1 MKTAQQSSL
10 PASQPA
16 AHRKARPSVQPAAR
30 PAASSAAQ
38 QAAHH
43 VLKLPARPV
52 AQQNEVHFDTC
63 NATSGEHFSTAHT
76 NSSTLPQSASKKL
89 GPLGSRKES
98 TVPSEKPVSKEIQA
112 GQQSNLEPT
121 LSRPASARKDRQ
133 CTKTFSEKNAS
144 SSKNK

>member
-10 PASQPA
+10 PAAQPA
-16 AHRKARPSVQPAAR
+16 AQPAAR
-30 PAASSAAQ
+30 PAASSAVQ
-38 QAAHH
+38 QATHH
-43 VLKLPARPV
+43 VLKLPAKPV
-52 AQQNEVHFDTC
+52 AQQNDVHYDAC
-63 NATSGEHFSTAHT
+63 NATGGEHFSTAHT
-76 NSSTLPQSASKKL
+76 NSSALPQSASKKL
-89 GPLGSRKES
+89 GSLGSRKES

>member
-1 MKTAQQSSL
+1 MKSAQKSSL
-10 PASQPA
+10 AVPKPA
-16 AHRKARPSVQPAAR
+16 ARPAAR
-30 PAASSAAQ
+30 PAASSAEQ
-38 QAAHH
+38 QD
-43 VLKLPARPV
+43 LNRLNLPAGPV
-52 AQQNEVHFDTC
+52 AQQDDVHYDTC
-63 NATSGEHFSTAHT
+63 NATGGEHFSTAHT
-76 NSSTLPQSASKKL
+76 NSSALPQSASKKL
-89 GPLGSRKES
+89 GSLGSRKES